1 MNLASPLLS
10 ADEFHGT
17 WSEEPTP
24 LEAPQVTA
32 LIDKINFLKDKCL
45 ISMCVATHCLAR
57 RV

>member
-1 MNLASPLLS
+1 MNLASPPLS

-24 LEAPQVTA
+24 LEAPQVSA
-32 LIDKINFLKDKCL
+32 LIDKINFLKDKGL
-45 ISMCVATHCLAR
+45 TSMCVATHWLAH